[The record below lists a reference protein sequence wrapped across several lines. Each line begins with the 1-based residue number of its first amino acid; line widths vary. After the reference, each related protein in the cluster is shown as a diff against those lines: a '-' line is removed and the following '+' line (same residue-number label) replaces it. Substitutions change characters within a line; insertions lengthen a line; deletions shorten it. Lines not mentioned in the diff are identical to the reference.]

1 VEGAGFEPSVPLE
14 VITVGIVPCPRT
26 FPRFPPENEVRR
38 GLSAGGGSQERT
50 RLCQAPIPCYTGKIP
65 GISSILASIT
75 PMGRLSTHYNQSLR
89 GKFPTQRNREL
100 IMPYQ
105 RIKSPQ
111 QGNLEV
117 FRQISEGWLW
127 LAFLALTGEKIDQ
140 GVPS

>member
-1 VEGAGFEPSVPLE
+1 M
-14 VITVGIVPCPRT
+14 
-26 FPRFPPENEVRR
+26 FPDPAAILLWWRLLQNTGNFVDF
-38 GLSAGGGSQERT
+38 GLDHPNG
-50 RLCQAPIPCYTGKIP
+50 
-65 GISSILASIT
+65 T
-75 PMGRLSTHYNQSLR
+75 PKRHYNQSLR

-111 QGNLEV
+111 QGSFEV

-127 LAFLALTGEKIDQ
+127 LAFLALTGGKIDQ